1 MEVKQSGIGID
12 NQKFTFERVT
22 YLTLNFKSDGT
33 NYPLFYEPILVSNH
47 MKSNILGAKT
57 EFRFELCTRDFEQQT
72 LVLTIMKNENV
83 VVKCYKESLNVT
95 PAYIEAACTLQG
107 PN

>member
-12 NQKFTFERVT
+12 NQKFTFEGVT